1 MTNKL
6 RFALIITASTFF
18 MTGIV
23 IGPQPEPATA
33 ISIPTDCPDDDYT
46 IEDGYAFCDG

>member
-6 RFALIITASTFF
+6 RATLIITASLFF

-23 IGPQPEPATA
+23 IGPTSDHTPSIA
-33 ISIPTDCPDDDYT
+33 IPTDCPDDDYT
-46 IEDGYAFCDG
+46 IEDGYAYCDG